1 MMRDE
6 NIVNIFTRYF
16 NSISI
21 DLKDLLMIFLYYA
34 RKRTINILRA
44 MLLFFKYRDSLAL
57 TFEVPPLISLRVLRC
72 IKKLINDG
80 LINIS
85 SGDIVLSDTGYRY
98 VSDLLK
104 RIYKCNY
111 VIVGSLV
118 RRSSDFIREV
128 SLSVSNIENS
138 DVYYVLKSSIVSFIV
153 DEFSGYDVVD
163 LVRLVL
169 SHIC

>member
-1 MMRDE
+1 MRDE